1 MFIVIA
7 IGMIL
12 TGIMFLIKAAR
23 LKIDADFSDNITP
36 ATRNILD
43 LRLRQKKGLR
53 KMGFLT
59 ILLGLAL
66 MVVAVLYPVE

>member
-1 MFIVIA
+1 MFKIIA

-23 LKIDADFSDNITP
+23 LKIDADFPENTTP
-36 ATRNILD
+36 ATRKILD
-43 LRLRQKKGLR
+43 LKLRQKKGLR

-66 MVVAVLYPVE
+66 MVVSVLYPVE